1 MSSKKHGQSP
11 ESHYNLRGNVQGY
24 EKMLKEENELLKAKV
39 EEQKTKLYGSSR
51 KRKNC
56 NGAVHA
62 DGKRKM
68 LRYFVMI
75 VPDVT
80 SIDDLV

>member
-39 EEQKTKLYGSSR
+39 EEQNKTIRQLKKEKKLQRCCTCGWEEE
-51 KRKNC
+51 NA
-56 NGAVHA
+56 AVFCYDCA
-62 DGKRKM
+62 
-68 LRYFVMI
+68 
-75 VPDVT
+75 
-80 SIDDLV
+80 